1 MTMAK
6 LFYKIEPSEYRKAMN
21 RIRDELKLHE
31 EIDEEKT
38 ILIPKDETQIEH
50 VVGSYDPMGDKVAR
64 VRVILIDTSL
74 RDFFNSVLGEPYK
87 EK

>member
-1 MTMAK
+1 MK
-6 LFYKIEPSEYRKAMN
+6 LFYKINPSKFHEVMN
-21 RIRDELKLHE
+21 KIRDELELHE

-38 ILIPKDETQIEH
+38 ILIPKDETQIEQ
-50 VVGSYDPMGDKVAR
+50 VVGSYDPMEDKIAK

>member
-1 MTMAK
+1 MPMAK

-21 RIRDELKLHE
+21 RIRDELNLHE

-38 ILIPKDETQIEH
+38 ILIPKDETQIEQ
-50 VVGSYDPMGDKVAR
+50 VVGSYEPKGDKVAR
-64 VRVILIDTSL
+64 IRVILIDASL
-74 RDFFNSVLGEPYK
+74 RDFFISVLGEPYK